1 MIAII
6 TLLVIVFLSIIITRV
21 ATIALTHT
29 GLSREAARFQ
39 ARSAFTGSGFTT
51 QESEMV
57 VSHPIRRR
65 IVLLLMLLGNAGIV
79 TAMSSL
85 ILSFVRQNGSAGF
98 SLKIILLIAGLVAL
112 WAVAYSRWVDKW
124 LSAMIDKALNR
135 FTDLE
140 VRDYAS
146 LLHLA
151 GDYRLAEL
159 RVNPEDW
166 LAEKTM
172 KEAGLRQEGV
182 MVLGIERPDGT
193 FTGTPDGNTAIRQ
206 GDILVLYGRTGALR
220 ELDERQKGVRG
231 DIRHEQVVEAQESAK
246 NQETGTG
253 AGKEQKKS

>member
-29 GLSREAARFQ
+29 GLSRESARFQ

-112 WAVAYSRWVDKW
+112 WGVAYSRWVDKW

-159 RVNPEDW
+159 RVNQEDW
-166 LAEKTM
+166 LADKTM
-172 KEAGLRQEGV
+172 RKAGLKEEGV
-182 MVLGIERPDGT
+182 IVLGIERPDGT
-193 FTGTPDGNTAIRQ
+193 FTGTPDGNTSIRH

-231 DIRHEQVVEAQESAK
+231 DIRHEQAVEAQESDE
-246 NQETGTG
+246 NQEAS